1 MNQLAMSQSE
11 YAHPLDKYL
20 RQPYVNLF
28 CPGCGESQVVFA
40 LLRAID
46 ELALD
51 RDKVVIVCGVGCH
64 NIIRTIVDF
73 DVASV
78 LHGRAL
84 PFATG
89 LKLTRP
95 ELTVI
100 AFTGD
105 GDGGTIGGNHLIHT
119 ARRDTDITH
128 ILLNNFVYANTG
140 GQLAATTPL
149 GSKTTTSVTENIER
163 PLDLCA
169 LVATAG
175 ASYVARWNTHPTKRL
190 VNSIKEG
197 IRNPGYSYIE
207 TLCACPTLYAKH
219 NGIDSAGE
227 MMKQLEEASVTK
239 AAAEKMSKEEL
250 KNKFVL
256 GNFVQRQPS
265 ELAEA
270 V

>member
-1 MNQLAMSQSE
+1 MNQLATNLAE
-11 YAHPLDKYL
+11 LEHPLEKYI
-20 RQPYVNLF
+20 RKPYNNQF
-28 CPGCGESQVVFA
+28 CPGCGESQAVFA

-51 RDKVVIVCGVGCH
+51 RDKVAIVCGVGCH
-64 NIIRTIVDF
+64 NIIRNIVDF

-100 AFTGD
+100 VFTGD

-119 ARRDTDITH
+119 ARRNTDVTH

-140 GQLAATTPL
+140 GQLAATTPT
-149 GSKTTTSVTENIER
+149 GSKTTTSVTGNVER
-163 PLDLCA
+163 PFDLCN
-169 LVATAG
+169 LVTAAG
-175 ASYVARWNTHPTKRL
+175 ASYVARWATHPTKRL

-207 TLCACPTLYAKH
+207 CLCACPTLYARY
-219 NGIDSAGE
+219 NGMDSAGE
-227 MMKQLEEASVTK
+227 QMKYLEKVSVTK

-250 KNKFVL
+250 RDKFVL
-256 GNFVQRQPS
+256 GKFVHQQP
-265 ELAEA
+265 LA
-270 V
+270 

>member
-1 MNQLAMSQSE
+1 MNQMSQPE
-11 YAHPLDKYL
+11 CAHPLDKYV
-20 RQPYVNLF
+20 RDPYVNQF
-28 CPGCGESQVVFA
+28 CPGCGESQAVFA
-40 LLRAID
+40 LVRAID

-84 PFATG
+84 PFAAG

-119 ARRDTDITH
+119 ARRNTDITH
-128 ILLNNFVYANTG
+128 MLLNNFVYANTG
-140 GQLAATTPL
+140 GQLAASTPL
-149 GSKTTTSVTENIER
+149 GSKTTTSVTGNVER
-163 PLDLCA
+163 PFDLCA
-169 LVATAG
+169 LVASAG
-175 ASYVARWNTHPTKRL
+175 ASYVARWLTHPAKRL

-207 TLCACPTLYAKH
+207 TLCACPTLYGRH
-219 NGIDSAGE
+219 NNIGSPGE
-227 MMKQLEEASVTK
+227 MMKQLKELSVTK
-239 AAAEKMSKEEL
+239 AEADKMSKEEL
-250 KNKFVL
+250 KGKFVL
-256 GNFVQRQPS
+256 GKFVHQQPS
-265 ELAEA
+265 KLPEA
-270 V
+270 VS

>member
-1 MNQLAMSQSE
+1 MNQQDCVYE
-11 YAHPLDKYL
+11 HPLEKYL
-20 RQPYVNLF
+20 RQPYVNQF
-28 CPGCGESQVVFA
+28 CPGCGESQAVFA

-46 ELALD
+46 ELGLD

-64 NIIRTIVDF
+64 NIIRTIVDL

-84 PFATG
+84 PFAAG
-89 LKLTRP
+89 LKITRP

-100 AFTGD
+100 AVTGD
-105 GDGGTIGGNHLIHT
+105 GDGGTIGGNHLIHA
-119 ARRDTDITH
+119 ARRDMDITH
-128 ILLNNFVYANTG
+128 LLLNNFVYANTG

-149 GSKTTTSVTENIER
+149 GSKTTTSVTGNVER

-175 ASYVARWNTHPTKRL
+175 ASYVARWMTHPTKRL
-190 VNSIKEG
+190 INSIKEG

-207 TLCACPTLYAKH
+207 CLCVCPTLYGRY

-227 MMKQLEEASVTK
+227 MMKQLNEASVTK

-250 KNKFVL
+250 KDKFVL
-256 GNFVQRQPS
+256 GKFVHQQAS